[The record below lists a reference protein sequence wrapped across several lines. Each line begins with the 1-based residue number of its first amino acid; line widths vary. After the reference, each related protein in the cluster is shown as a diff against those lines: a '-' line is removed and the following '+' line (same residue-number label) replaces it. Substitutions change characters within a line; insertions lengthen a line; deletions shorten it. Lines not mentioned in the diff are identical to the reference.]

1 VTMVVLGFSRFK
13 ISCEPQVSR
22 DSNEIAIIDDM
33 NYYDMH
39 AVLCFYK
46 INVREYRREIQKG
59 TIQRN

>member
-1 VTMVVLGFSRFK
+1 MVVLGFSRFK

-39 AVLCFYK
+39 PVLCFYK

>member
-1 VTMVVLGFSRFK
+1 MVVLGFSRFK

-46 INVREYRREIQKG
+46 INAREYRRGNEKR